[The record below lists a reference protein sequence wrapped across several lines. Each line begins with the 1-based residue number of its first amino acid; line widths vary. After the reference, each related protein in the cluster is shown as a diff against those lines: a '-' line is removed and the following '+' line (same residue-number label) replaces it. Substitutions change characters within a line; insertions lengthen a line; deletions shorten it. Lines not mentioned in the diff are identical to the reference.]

1 MVACLAILLG
11 WNATTEKVLG
21 QNASAQNVSGLDLST
36 QDSARGL
43 ADLQKQLDA
52 QQARIDEL
60 KRRVEIAE
68 APFGLLADEDDD
80 GCTPGLIERVA
91 LAAEQSPQA
100 ACDGT
105 NAKAF
110 RTLDYYAD
118 YDRGFVIRPF
128 DKAKHP
134 FEVKFNGWAQFR
146 HHAFVTQSDSWT
158 DNAGVTRLKEDRS
171 AFDIERARLAI
182 RGHVIDPR
190 LTYFVQ
196 VDGDTDG
203 THTLDFFDYFWG
215 WQATDRFQIQM
226 GKRKVSASRQ
236 WLLGARHTRFADRPM
251 ANDFFRPD
259 RTVGI
264 FGIGKFAEHG
274 HYQIMAG
281 NGYRT
286 ANLPNS
292 STDNRFTFAATSYV
306 DPAGDFGSRIVDF
319 ENTYAALWRLGH
331 SVVYSPQAVQPSGIA
346 YGEANFVRL
355 SDGTRLTQS
364 GAVEPGV
371 SVSNFDV
378 WLYGVDL
385 AWKRRGWSVTSEVF
399 LRWITDLQGDGSI
412 ANDGLFQHGFY
423 VEGGKFLISKRWDVN
438 LRYSRVDGE
447 YGAANEYAVGM
458 NWYPL
463 SKPSLKFTLD
473 ATQLDGSPL
482 QNTTSDILVGD
493 DGTLFR
499 TQFQAEF

>member
-1 MVACLAILLG
+1 LAILLG
-11 WNATTEKVLG
+11 WGVALANVWG
-21 QNASAQNVSGLDLST
+21 QDVPGDSTASV
-36 QDSARGL
+36 L
-43 ADLQKQLDA
+43 ADLQSQLDA
-52 QQARIDEL
+52 QQARIEEL
-60 KRRVEIAE
+60 QKRVEIAE
-68 APFGLLADEDDD
+68 APYGLLADEGDD
-80 GCTPGLIERVA
+80 GCTPGMIERVA
-91 LAAEQSPQA
+91 LVAEPTAQPT
-100 ACDGT
+100 CDGT
-105 NAKAF
+105 EAEPF

-128 DKAKHP
+128 NKSKHP

-146 HHAFVTQSDSWT
+146 HHGFVTQSDSWT
-158 DNAGVTRLKEDRS
+158 DNAGVNRSKADRN
-171 AFDIERARLAI
+171 AFDIERARLAL

-190 LTYFVQ
+190 LTYFIQ

-203 THTLDFFDYFWG
+203 GHMLDFFDYFWA
-215 WQATDRFQIQM
+215 WKATDRFQIQM

-274 HYQIMAG
+274 HYQVMVG

-286 ANLPNS
+286 ANLPNA

-306 DPAGDFGSRIVDF
+306 DPAGDFGARMVDF
-319 ENTYAALWRLGH
+319 ENTHAALWRLGH
-331 SVVYSPQAVQPSGIA
+331 SVVYSPQAAQPIGIA
-346 YGEANFVRL
+346 YDEANFVRL
-355 SDGTRLTQS
+355 SDGTRLTQA

-371 SVSNFDV
+371 SVSDFDV
-378 WLYGVDL
+378 WLYGVDF
-385 AWKRRGWSVTSEVF
+385 AWKRRGWSLTSELF
-399 LRWITDLQGDGSI
+399 LRWITDLQGNGSL
-412 ANDGLFQHGFY
+412 ANDELFQHGLY
-423 VEGGKFLISKRWDVN
+423 VEGGKFLISKKLDVN
-438 LRYSRVDGE
+438 LRYSRVDGD

-463 SKPSLKFTLD
+463 SKPSLKVTFD
-473 ATQLDGSPL
+473 VTQLDGSPL